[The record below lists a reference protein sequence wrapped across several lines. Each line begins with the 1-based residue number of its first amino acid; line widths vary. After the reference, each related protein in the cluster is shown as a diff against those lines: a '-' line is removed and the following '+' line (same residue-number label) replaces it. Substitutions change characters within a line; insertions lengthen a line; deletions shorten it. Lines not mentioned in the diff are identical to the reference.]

1 MKNSRLIAAY
11 SFIIFTF
18 VILFLR
24 YGYLQLIN
32 HNQLLKQSINNYS
45 SIVATQPV
53 RGQIVDRNGIILA
66 DNDASY
72 VVAALPKDLKGSQK
86 KLFESMS
93 KYLSITALDKKK
105 FYATKNNSKNYDW
118 VVIKDDLSD
127 KEIANFTA
135 HAYEF
140 PELSVFARVKRNYPF
155 DELYSHSIGY
165 VGRISQKDKQKIKNQ
180 DYVSNDYIGKS
191 GLEQYYES
199 TLRGYLGKKSIKTDA
214 NGNEVGL
221 IDSISATD
229 GQTLHLTIDNKLQ
242 KLAWN
247 LLGNNSGAI
256 VVIDPNDGGVLAFV
270 SKPGYNPNW
279 FIDGISLDDWGD
291 LMNDSKKPLLNRG
304 AQGTYPPGSTF
315 KPFLALTALFL
326 GVRTPSSTIYDQG
339 YYVIPGS
346 THRFRDSE
354 KVARGK
360 VNLMDAITYSSDTYF
375 YKLGLDL
382 GIDRA
387 NNVMP
392 MFGFGRKT
400 GVDLPIEDSGLLPS
414 RDWKAKH
421 FRDDYQKNWQAADSV
436 IFGIGQGLNHY
447 TPLQMAFATT
457 IIANE
462 GKVITPHFFKN
473 TTDKNNVL
481 IKSYVT
487 NPHMLP
493 INNSYF
499 KFIKSAMQNVILKG
513 TGHGIS
519 AGLQYTMAGK
529 TGTAQVVAMNKD
541 NRSAKFQG
549 KQYKDHAWFTAF
561 APVDKPRI
569 AIAVIVEHG
578 GFGAASAA
586 PIARKIFDYYL
597 LGESAVVVNK
607 LNDAVANTNDD
618 SESINTSQ
626 LNWEDENESN

>member
-1 MKNSRLIAAY
+1 MKKSRLIAAY
-11 SFIIFTF
+11 SFITFTF
-18 VILFLR
+18 GILFLR

-32 HNQLLKQSINNYS
+32 HTQLLQQSINNYS

-53 RGQIVDRNGIILA
+53 RGQIVDRNGVVLA
-66 DNDASY
+66 DNNASY
-72 VVAALPKDLKGSQK
+72 VLAALPKDLKGSQK
-86 KLFESMS
+86 QLFESLS
-93 KYLSITALDKKK
+93 KYVNITALDKKK
-105 FYATKNNSKNYDW
+105 FYASKNNSKNYDW

-127 KEIANFTA
+127 KDIANLTA
-135 HAYEF
+135 HAYQF
-140 PELSVFARVKRNYPF
+140 PGLSVFARIKRNYPF

-165 VGRISQKDKQKIKNQ
+165 VGRISQKDKLKIKTQ

-191 GLEQYYES
+191 GIEQYYES

-221 IDSISATD
+221 IDNTAATD
-229 GQTLHLTIDNKLQ
+229 GKTLHLTIDNKLQ
-242 KLAWN
+242 KLAWD
-247 LLGNNSGAI
+247 LLGDNSGAI
-256 VVIDPNDGGVLAFV
+256 VVIDPNDGGILAFV

-279 FIDGISLDDWGD
+279 FIDGISLDDWDD
-291 LMNDSKKPLLNRG
+291 LMNDPKKPLLNRG

-326 GVRTPSSTIYDQG
+326 GVRTPNSTVYDPG

-346 THRFRDSE
+346 SHRFRDSE
-354 KVARGK
+354 KVARGT

-387 NNVMP
+387 DDVMP

-414 RDWKAKH
+414 RAWKAKH

-436 IFGIGQGLNHY
+436 VFGIGQGLNHY

-457 IIANE
+457 VIANE

-481 IKSYVT
+481 IESYVI
-487 NPHMLP
+487 NSHMLP
-493 INNSYF
+493 IPNTYF
-499 KFIKSAMQNVILKG
+499 KFIKSAMQNVVLKG
-513 TGHGIS
+513 SARGIS
-519 AGLQYTMAGK
+519 GGLRYTMAGK

-549 KQYKDHAWFTAF
+549 KQYKDHAWFTAY
-561 APVDKPRI
+561 APVDKPKI
-569 AIAVIVEHG
+569 AIAVIVEHA

-586 PIARKIFDYYL
+586 PITRKLFDYYL
-597 LGESAVVVNK
+597 LGESAVVVHR
-607 LNDAVANTNDD
+607 ANDD
-618 SESINTSQ
+618 AIDNNDESEANDTNQ
-626 LNWEDENESN
+626 SNVGSD